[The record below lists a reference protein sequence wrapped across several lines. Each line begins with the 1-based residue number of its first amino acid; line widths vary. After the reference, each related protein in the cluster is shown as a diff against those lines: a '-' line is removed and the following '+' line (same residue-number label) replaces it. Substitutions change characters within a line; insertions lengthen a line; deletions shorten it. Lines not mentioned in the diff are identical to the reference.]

1 MSNQL
6 LLPYHDTQRMMQACR
21 RDSRFVQPDEFLNLL
36 LGRRKIVRS
45 DSNDCKVRGLL
56 DVQTGER
63 YLIEEEMLCQ

>member
-6 LLPYHDTQRMMQACR
+6 SLPYHDTQRMMQASH
-21 RDSRFVQPDEFLNLL
+21 DSRFVQPDEFLSLL

-45 DSNDCKVRGLL
+45 DSKDGTVRGLL

-63 YLIEEEMLCQ
+63 YQIEEEALCQ

>member
-6 LLPYHDTQRMMQACR
+6 LLPYHDTERMIQAC

-45 DSNDCKVRGLL
+45 DSNDWRVRGLL

-63 YLIEEEMLCQ
+63 YLIEEEALWQ